1 MDEWNSKVNVLY
13 IYEIL
18 YDALDSNNIE
28 EEVSELFDEMAHNFE
43 VDTGVKVGEALG
55 WNECVHCG
63 AARSEGE

>member
-13 IYEIL
+13 IYERL

-55 WNECVHCG
+55 WIECVHCG
-63 AARSEGE
+63 AARSECE

>member
-13 IYEIL
+13 IYERL

-43 VDTGVKVGEALG
+43 VDTGGKVGEALG

-63 AARSEGE
+63 AARSECE

>member
-13 IYEIL
+13 IYERL

-43 VDTGVKVGEALG
+43 VDTGVKVGESLC

-63 AARSEGE
+63 AARSECE